1 MLINIYL
8 CRRNL
13 GSLKDTSDPHDESDD
28 SSNGKLHRRD
38 VHRVRENLENL
49 LPCICRIKPC
59 NNLLGTGVIT
69 LSK

>member
-1 MLINIYL
+1 
-8 CRRNL
+8 
-13 GSLKDTSDPHDESDD
+13 LKDTSDPHDESDD